1 MDKKNMILYVAGA
14 ILLYMMFK
22 KKDAGA
28 EEKATPGTPQT
39 LPTGRLTAQQVAQLA
54 KSGGSSTTRV
64 PPSTTPASSST
75 TPAAPSKIPQPQG
88 KIRPAPVGA
97 CTGPYSEN
105 AYERC
110 MEYNSP
116 FWDTQR
122 KAAGTKNWQ
131 TPADLAAK
139 FKTWAAQNPE
149 KVAYQK

>member
-22 KKDAGA
+22 KKDAEA
-28 EEKATPGTPQT
+28 EEKAAPGTAPSTPQT

-54 KSGGSSTTRV
+54 KSGGS
-64 PPSTTPASSST
+64 STTPASSST

-116 FWDTQR
+116 FWDKQR

-139 FKTWAAQNPE
+139 FNTWAAQNPE